1 MARLSPFNIL
11 MLLVFTIIIILF
23 IILGIVANVDSLRQK
38 IREQLNKS

>member
-23 IILGIVANVDSLRQK
+23 IILGIVAITQSVVRPD
-38 IREQLNKS
+38 IIHG